1 MLLVVG
7 AFIGYRVHKNGGGL
21 KGLLATAV
29 GHDENTVKNLPKIY
43 CLVLGKSQNLTDTI
57 MVVAYD
63 PQEQQASVLSIPRD
77 TFIGNNKSKA
87 TAWDKLNAVYQT
99 GAENVLKEV
108 NELTG
113 LDIQYYLMVD
123 NEAFRVLVDAVGGV
137 KFNVPMDMDYDTN
150 KQNFHIHLKAGEQ
163 VLDGEKAEQLV
174 RFRHNNNGST
184 YSYDYGI
191 EDLGRTKTQRAFLTA
206 LIKQTLKPENLLKIN
221 EFIEIAN
228 QYVKTNLDFNTVKD
242 YIPYLTEFNMS
253 DLKTEYL
260 PGEAELTNGVWIY
273 SAYEKQTKELI
284 DKLFLHPSVE
294 GETISGENLNPNISR
309 ETIKVEVLNGTTSN
323 SKLEK
328 VVAKLQN
335 AGYHVTKTGN
345 TSSTEQTTIINRG
358 NVGEEVQEELKTLLS
373 TTHISAGQATTVDIT
388 IIIGKDI

>member
-1 MLLVVG
+1 MEYV
-7 AFIGYRVHKNGGGL
+7 
-21 KGLLATAV
+21 
-29 GHDENTVKNLPKIY
+29 
-43 CLVLGKSQNLTDTI
+43 
-57 MVVAYD
+57 
-63 PQEQQASVLSIPRD
+63 
-77 TFIGNNKSKA
+77 
-87 TAWDKLNAVYQT
+87 
-99 GAENVLKEV
+99 
-108 NELTG
+108 
-113 LDIQYYLMVD
+113 
-123 NEAFRVLVDAVGGV
+123 
-137 KFNVPMDMDYDTN
+137 
-150 KQNFHIHLKAGEQ
+150 
-163 VLDGEKAEQLV
+163 
-174 RFRHNNNGST
+174 
-184 YSYDYGI
+184 
-191 EDLGRTKTQRAFLTA
+191 
-206 LIKQTLKPENLLKIN
+206 IN